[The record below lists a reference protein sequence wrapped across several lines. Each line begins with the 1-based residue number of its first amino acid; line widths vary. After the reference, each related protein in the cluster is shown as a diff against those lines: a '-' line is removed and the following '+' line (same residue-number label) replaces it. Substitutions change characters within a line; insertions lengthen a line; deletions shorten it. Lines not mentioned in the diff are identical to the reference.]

1 MTIMGRA
8 AGVLSL
14 HRLHSIMPWERH
26 CHTEPFVD
34 ADRPPGFETTC
45 IHFAEDREAN
55 LGAPAPPLYQCSTF
69 TYPTA
74 EQFENRRSLEPLRY
88 IYTRESNPTTLLL
101 ERKIAELEMAEAARA
116 YSSGMAAISAA
127 ILSCVKAG
135 DHVITIDTVYGPTRR
150 LLSDYLPRFNIET
163 TYVRGTE
170 PSHFEQALRPNTKLI
185 YLESPSSLLFELQD
199 LAAVASLAR
208 RRGISTA
215 CDSSNATPYFQNP
228 IALGIDLSIQTATKY
243 IGGHSDLVAGFVAG
257 SNERMQPMASM
268 EGELLGGIADPFC
281 SWLMLRG
288 LRTLGVR
295 LDRHQRNAMQVARL
309 LESDARV
316 ARVYYDGLESHPQAV
331 LARKQMRGHSGML
344 SFTLRDGRREAAYAV
359 VNALKYFGI
368 AVSWGGY
375 ESLALPLEVSDPA
388 NGRKQW
394 IIRLSIGLESVEDLK
409 ADLYQALN
417 ASLAVS

>member
-1 MTIMGRA
+1 MDDR
-8 AGVLSL
+8 
-14 HRLHSIMPWERH
+14 HR
-26 CHTEPFVD
+26 
-34 ADRPPGFETTC
+34 PGFETLC

-55 LGAPAPPLYQCSTF
+55 LGAAAPPLYQCSTF
-69 TYPTA
+69 TYPSA
-74 EQFENRRSLEPLRY
+74 ELFEQRREVPRY

-101 ERKIAELEMAEAARA
+101 EKKIAELEAAESARA

-127 ILSCVKAG
+127 ILSCVRSG
-135 DHVITIDTVYGPTRR
+135 DHVVCIETVYGPTRR
-150 LLSDYLPRFNIET
+150 LLSDYLPKFGIET

-170 PSHFEQALRPNTKLI
+170 LSDFEAALRPNTKLI

-199 LAAVASLAR
+199 LAAVAGLAR
-208 RRGISTA
+208 SRKIATV
-215 CDSSNATPYFQNP
+215 CDNSNATPYFQNP
-228 IALGIDLSIQTATKY
+228 IAFDIDLVVHTATKY

-257 SNERMQPMASM
+257 ANARMQPMASM

-288 LRTLGVR
+288 LRSLGVR
-295 LDRHQRNAMQVARL
+295 LDRHYKNAMAIARF
-309 LESDARV
+309 LESDARIG
-316 ARVYYDGLESHPQAV
+316 RVYYDGLESHPQAY

-344 SFTLRDGRREAAYAV
+344 SFTLRDASREQVYAV
-359 VNALKYFGI
+359 VNALKYYCI

-375 ESLALPLEVSDPA
+375 ESLALPLEVTDPDTGA
-388 NGRKQW
+388 KKW

-417 ASLAVS
+417 AAFGTR